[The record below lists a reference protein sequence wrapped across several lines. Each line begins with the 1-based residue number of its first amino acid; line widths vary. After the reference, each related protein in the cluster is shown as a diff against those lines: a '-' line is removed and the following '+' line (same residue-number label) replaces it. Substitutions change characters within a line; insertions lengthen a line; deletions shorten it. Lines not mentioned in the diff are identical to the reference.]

1 MKVSNLY
8 IAQIKQKHGIIERE
22 NYNKPKSEKGRQ
34 PECPKEKEIAEHGG
48 GIEMANKIVRE
59 IIHAKGI
66 DIGIYTKDFEN
77 EYISL
82 TDIAKY
88 RNDNDPRFVIQ
99 NWMRNRN
106 TVEFLAVWEEL
117 HNPDFNRVQFEAVR
131 SEAGLNRFVMTPTKW
146 IEQTNAIGIVSKAG
160 RYGGGTYAHSD
171 IAMAFATWISPEFQ
185 LYIMKDYRRL
195 KQDENSRLSLDWNL
209 NRALS
214 KVNYRIHTDAVKENL
229 IPPELTPE
237 QIAYTYASE
246 ADLLNVALF
255 GQTAKQWKNNNPGK
269 KGNLRDDAN
278 LNQLLVLANMESYNA
293 ILIEQGKPQS
303 ERLILLRNLAIR
315 QMDTL
320 ASTNLSAVSALPGV
334 DI

>member
-1 MKVSNLY
+1 MIKSNQY
-8 IAQIKQKHGIIERE
+8 SIFSSGDSIPKNRKRECANEAQILVVWAFS
-22 NYNKPKSEKGRQ
+22 N
-34 PECPKEKEIAEHGG
+34 
-48 GIEMANKIVRE
+48 
-59 IIHAKGI
+59 
-66 DIGIYTKDFEN
+66 
-77 EYISL
+77 
-82 TDIAKY
+82 
-88 RNDNDPRFVIQ
+88 VIQ

-131 SEAGLNRFVMTPTKW
+131 SEAGLNRFVMMPIKW

-195 KQDENSRLSLDWNL
+195 KQDENSRFSLDWNL

-214 KVNYRIHTDAVKENL
+214 KVNCRIHTDAVKENL

-246 ADLLNVALF
+246 ADILNVALF
-255 GQTAKQWKNNNPGK
+255 GQTAKQWKVIM
-269 KGNLRDDAN
+269 LF
-278 LNQLLVLANMESYNA
+278 
-293 ILIEQGKPQS
+293 
-303 ERLILLRNLAIR
+303 
-315 QMDTL
+315 
-320 ASTNLSAVSALPGV
+320 
-334 DI
+334 